1 MSQNA
6 VKVPTYKWSEVRE
19 KVLNGVNYAP
29 GNPFNYRHQLRIKVT
44 SSSLIYTFWD
54 FAKCVRSGLIQGTEV
69 SLWEEIHSELR
80 RFSISEIPCVSV
92 CVSVWSDMP
101 ILLRPESNTTV
112 PLDIV
117 NRALR
122 EQPDKI
128 RRDLQVNGIYGF
140 TAMPCDTSKLFIFG
154 VPLGYVL
161 KGALSKFPKEWA
173 KVAWYGPT
181 AIPMLNSCAEM
192 AHNHYHTVLLKT
204 AALSMMIQDGKLRFL
219 QQDRALVEDQPIS
232 QGSISR
238 FKSVYSYF
246 AQGEVKH
253 LLYPTDVSLAWAN
266 TLRSCIQGMGVAS
279 DVQLVPAN
287 KLNLPGIPE
296 ETFVQDMFP
305 TGLPWA

>member
-1 MSQNA
+1 MSKNA
-6 VKVPTYKWSEVRE
+6 VKIPAYKWSEVRE
-19 KVLNGVNYAP
+19 KMLNGVNYAP
-29 GNPFNYRHQLRIKVT
+29 GNPFHYRHQLRIKVD
-44 SSSLIYTFWD
+44 SNSLLYTFWD
-54 FAKCVRSGLIQGTEV
+54 FSKCVHSGLIQGSEV
-69 SLWEEIHSELR
+69 SIWEEFSSQLR
-80 RFSISEIPCVSV
+80 RYNVSEIPCVSV

-101 ILLRPESNTTV
+101 LLLRPESNTSV

-122 EQPDKI
+122 DQPDKI

-140 TAMPCDTSKLFIFG
+140 TAMPCDTSTLFIFG

-181 AIPMLNSCAEM
+181 AIPMLNSCADM
-192 AHNHYHTVLLKT
+192 TNNLYHTVLLKT
-204 AALSMMIQDGKLRFL
+204 AALSMMIQGGKLRFL
-219 QQDRALVEDQPIS
+219 QQDRGLVEDQPIS
-232 QGSISR
+232 QGSISKL
-238 FKSVYSYF
+238 KSVYSYF
-246 AQGEVKH
+246 SQGAVKH
-253 LLYPTDVSLAWAN
+253 LLYPTGVSLTWAT

-287 KLNLPGIPE
+287 KLKFPGISE
-296 ETFVQDMFP
+296 ENVVQDMFP